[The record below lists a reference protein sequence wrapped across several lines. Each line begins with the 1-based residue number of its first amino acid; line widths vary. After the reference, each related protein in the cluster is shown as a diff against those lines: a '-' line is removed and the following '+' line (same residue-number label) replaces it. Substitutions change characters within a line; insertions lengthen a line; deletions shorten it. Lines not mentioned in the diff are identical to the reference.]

1 MTFSTDKYL
10 SKSFDEKKYNC
21 YDLVREVWVELT
33 GVDLGAQ
40 TPETKSVTTY
50 TDKALFVANQL
61 IELPKPE
68 NPCIVLMLRSRTI
81 PHIGVYING
90 KVLHLS
96 RTGTNFVGLSSATA
110 SFPTVK
116 FYK

>member
-1 MTFSTDKYL
+1 MTFSTDKFL
-10 SKSFDEKKYNC
+10 DRSFNEKSYNC
-21 YDLVREVWVELT
+21 YDLVREAWLDLT
-33 GVDLGAQ
+33 GTDLGAQ
-40 TPETKSVTTY
+40 TPDSKSISTY
-50 TDKALFVANQL
+50 TEKALFVANQL
-61 IELPKPE
+61 TELQVPE

-81 PHIGVYING
+81 PHIGVYVNG

-96 RTGTNFVGLSSATA
+96 RTGTHYVALSSATA